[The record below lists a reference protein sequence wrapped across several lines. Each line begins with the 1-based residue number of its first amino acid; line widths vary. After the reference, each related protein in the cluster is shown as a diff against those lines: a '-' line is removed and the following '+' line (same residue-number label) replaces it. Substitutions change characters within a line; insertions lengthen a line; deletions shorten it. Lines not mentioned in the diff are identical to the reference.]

1 MRHAKSIKLT
11 TQTVPVMAEGSAPS
25 TAKTV
30 EIWTDGACKGN
41 PGPGGWG
48 ALLRYGSHEKELFG
62 GARETTNNRMELT
75 AVIEALAS
83 LKERCQ
89 VILHTDSQYVKNG
102 IQEWMTS
109 WVRRGWRTADNKPVK
124 NVDLWQR
131 LAAEALRH
139 DIEWRWVRGHAGDP
153 GNERADEL
161 ANRGVETARTRRPTG
176 PSAEN

>member
-1 MRHAKSIKLT
+1 MRHAKSVKLT
-11 TQTVPVMAEGSAPS
+11 TPAVPATSEGSVPTLS
-25 TAKTV
+25 KTV

-48 ALLRYGSHEKELFG
+48 ALLRYGDHEKELFG
-62 GARETTNNRMELT
+62 GLPETTNNRMELQ

-83 LKERCQ
+83 LKERCR
-89 VILHTDSQYVKNG
+89 VVVHTDSTYVKNG
-102 IQEWMTS
+102 IQEWMPN
-109 WVRRGWRTADNKPVK
+109 WIRRGWRTSDNKAVK

-131 LAAEALRH
+131 LAAEARRH

-161 ANRGVETARTRRPTG
+161 ANRGVDAARARKA
-176 PSAEN
+176 SS